1 MNKYITTSFFVLG
14 GLMVNAQTK
23 KTDTL
28 SSKDKEIEQVEL
40 LVKEIKSRK
49 VWKSLQDYRSRPE
62 IRFRVYQ

>member
-49 VWKSLQDYRSRPE
+49 VWKSLQDYRSRSE